1 MQSTPRGLGLGLGL
15 ELRLRLVTLGGLPLV
30 PTCVCMLTHAWLVF
44 HVSVSRNEVHFI
56 RIFGYSANMGVS
68 WAGFN
73 KWAWSKVK
81 YLFKKKNAICDNII
95 YIQVMK

>member
-81 YLFKKKNAICDNII
+81 DLFEKNSLNDM
-95 YIQVMK
+95 YIHLI